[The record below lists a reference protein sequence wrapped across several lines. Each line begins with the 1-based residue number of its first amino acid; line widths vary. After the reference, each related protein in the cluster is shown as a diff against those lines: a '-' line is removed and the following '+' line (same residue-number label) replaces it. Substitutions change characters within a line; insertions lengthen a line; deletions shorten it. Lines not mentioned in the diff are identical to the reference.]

1 MKNYEIIEGNFISF
15 DKTELFY
22 RTWKPKNSNEGDIPG
37 RVLILL
43 HRGHE
48 HSGRLQDLVE
58 GIASDDMWCFAY
70 DGRGHGKNP
79 GPRGYAPDF
88 GFMIKDLNS
97 FVQFLIEK
105 HNIKMENITIVA
117 NSVGAVITSTWVHD
131 YAPKIRAMILAAPA
145 FYIKLYVPFA
155 LFFLRIL
162 NAFKHPAFISSYVKS
177 KFLTHDPAEQKK
189 YDSDPL
195 ITPQIAVNI
204 LLGLYDH
211 ANRTVIDA
219 AAIHVPTLILSA
231 GSDWVVGVK
240 QQKQFFDQL
249 SSTTKEFVEYPTFYH
264 GVLYEKEKNLPFQK
278 SREFIERVYSQELF
292 SYNLINADQQG
303 YTKQEYENLL
313 RKSLPLWKAFY
324 YAFTRLMMAT
334 FGRLSQGI
342 RIGLN
347 HGFDSGLSLDYV
359 YENNPRGITGI
370 GRFIDRCYL
379 DAVGWKGIRARK
391 INLQKNIE
399 ETINRLLKEHRPVR
413 VMDIAAGPGR
423 YLLEVAQKYNRD
435 DVKFLIRDY
444 DPRNIEKSRL
454 LARELNC
461 KNVEFIQ
468 GDAFDPKSFDANNF
482 APNVIVI
489 SGLYELFDDN
499 KMVANSIMG
508 ATSVLQKPGYVIYTG
523 QPWHPQ
529 LELIAHTLPNRDGNR
544 WVMRRRTQA
553 ELDQLFYGSGLVKQD
568 MSIDEWGIFTVS
580 RAQNQQ

>member
-22 RTWKPKNSNEGDIPG
+22 RTWKPKNSNESDIPG

-264 GVLYEKEKNLPFQK
+264 G
-278 SREFIERVYSQELF
+278 
-292 SYNLINADQQG
+292 
-303 YTKQEYENLL
+303 
-313 RKSLPLWKAFY
+313 
-324 YAFTRLMMAT
+324 
-334 FGRLSQGI
+334 
-342 RIGLN
+342 
-347 HGFDSGLSLDYV
+347 
-359 YENNPRGITGI
+359 
-370 GRFIDRCYL
+370 
-379 DAVGWKGIRARK
+379 
-391 INLQKNIE
+391 
-399 ETINRLLKEHRPVR
+399 
-413 VMDIAAGPGR
+413 
-423 YLLEVAQKYNRD
+423 
-435 DVKFLIRDY
+435 
-444 DPRNIEKSRL
+444 
-454 LARELNC
+454 
-461 KNVEFIQ
+461 
-468 GDAFDPKSFDANNF
+468 
-482 APNVIVI
+482 
-489 SGLYELFDDN
+489 
-499 KMVANSIMG
+499 
-508 ATSVLQKPGYVIYTG
+508 
-523 QPWHPQ
+523 
-529 LELIAHTLPNRDGNR
+529 
-544 WVMRRRTQA
+544 
-553 ELDQLFYGSGLVKQD
+553 
-568 MSIDEWGIFTVS
+568 
-580 RAQNQQ
+580 